1 MPEARHRGRSAAPGF
16 AAGRVVALRAAEGAR
31 RVGGDPAGEAAALRA
46 AMAKAAAELTALAA
60 GAADDAAGI
69 LGFQLALLEDDALS
83 APAFAA
89 IVDGTPADVAWQDA
103 LDDEIAGYRSAED
116 ETFRA
121 RAADLGD
128 LRDRVL
134 VQLNGA
140 DGTAVAPPVAPGS
153 IVAAA
158 DLPPSRFLA
167 IDWRAGGAVLL
178 SEGSRNSHVAMLAR
192 ARGVPMIVGLGIDP
206 CRFAGEALVDATG
219 GELVLDPAPATRAA
233 FEARRRS
240 HEIDAAETASRV
252 GEPAATADGVAVA
265 VHINVAGPDELAS
278 LSPAICDGIGLVRTE
293 FLFAGEG
300 LPDEE
305 TQYRVYRRLTEWA
318 AGKPVTIR
326 TLDAG
331 GDKPIAG
338 LTAVGESNPFLG
350 VRGIRLSLAHPEI
363 FTVQLRALARAACHG
378 ALRIMLPMV
387 TVPEELEAARALL
400 DVTVAALKAAGVP
413 ATRPPIGIMVEVPA
427 AALAVERF
435 DAAFFSI
442 GSNDLTQYVTAAGRD
457 IAAVADLANP
467 LNPAVLRLIRMVA
480 EHGRACG
487 REVSLCGDAGGDPEA
502 VGALLAA
509 GLRSLSVAPAA
520 LAATK
525 AAIGQIDLG
534 RRADSAAGK
543 GR

>member
-1 MPEARHRGRSAAPGF
+1 MAEARHRGRPAAPGF
-16 AAGRVVALRAAEGAR
+16 AAGRVIALGTAVVTRRA
-31 RVGGDPAGEAAALRA
+31 GGDAVREAAALRA
-46 AMAKAAAELTALAA
+46 AMAKAAAELAALAA
-60 GAADDAAGI
+60 EAAKDAADI
-69 LGFQLALLEDDALS
+69 LGFQIALLEDDALS
-83 APAFAA
+83 ASAFAA
-89 IVDGTPADVAWQDA
+89 IAGGTPADVAWRDA
-103 LDDEIAGYRSAED
+103 LDDEIGGYRSAED

-121 RAADLGD
+121 RAADLCD

-134 VQLNGA
+134 TWLGGGTV
-140 DGTAVAPPVAPGS
+140 DTAVALGS

-192 ARGVPMIVGLGIDP
+192 ARSVPMIVGLGIDP
-206 CRFAGEALVDATG
+206 CRLAGEALVDATG
-219 GELVLDPAPATRAA
+219 GELVLDPAPATRVA

-240 HEIDAAETASRV
+240 HEIGAAEMASRV
-252 GEPAATADGVAVA
+252 VEPAVTADGVAVA
-265 VHINVAGPDELAS
+265 VHINVAGPDELAA
-278 LSPAICDGIGLVRTE
+278 LSPMVCDGIGLVRTE

-305 TQYRVYRRLTEWA
+305 TQYRVYCRLAEWA

-331 GDKPIAG
+331 GDKPVAG
-338 LTAVGESNPFLG
+338 LTATGESNPFLG
-350 VRGIRLSLAHPEI
+350 MRGIRLSLAHPEV
-363 FTVQLRALARAACHG
+363 FAVQLRALARAACHG
-378 ALRIMLPMV
+378 PLRIMLPMV
-387 TVPEELEAARALL
+387 TVPEELEAARARLE
-400 DVTVAALKAAGVP
+400 VEVAALSAAGVP
-413 ATRPPIGIMVEVPA
+413 AARPPIGIMVEVPA

-467 LNPAVLRLIRMVA
+467 LNPAVLRLIRIVS
-480 EHGRACG
+480 EHGRASG

-502 VGALLAA
+502 IGALLAA

-525 AAIGQIDLG
+525 AAIGRIDLRRLLDRPSREG
-534 RRADSAAGK
+534 R
-543 GR
+543 

>member
-1 MPEARHRGRSAAPGF
+1 MPEARHRGRPAAPGF
-16 AAGRVVALRAAEGAR
+16 AAGRVVALSVA
-31 RVGGDPAGEAAALRA
+31 VGPGRTAGDPAREAAALRG
-46 AMAKAAAELTALAA
+46 AMAQATADLAGIAAK
-60 GAADDAAGI
+60 AADDAAGI
-69 LGFQLALLEDDALS
+69 LGFQIAILEDDALS
-83 APAFAA
+83 GPAFAA
-89 IVDGTPADVAWQDA
+89 IADGTAADAAWREA
-103 LDDEIAGYRSAED
+103 LDEEIAGYRSGQD
-116 ETFRA
+116 DTFRA
-121 RAADLGD
+121 RAADLAD

-134 VQLNGA
+134 SHLSGSDVVP
-140 DGTAVAPPVAPGS
+140 AVTRGS

-206 CRFAGEALVDATG
+206 LRLAGDALVDATC

-240 HEIDAAETASRV
+240 HENGAAQAAGRV
-252 GEPAATADGVAVA
+252 GEPAVTADGVSVA
-265 VHINVAGPDELAS
+265 VHINVAGPDELAA

-293 FLFAGEG
+293 FLFAGNG

-305 TQYRVYRRLTEWA
+305 TQYGVYRRLAEWA
-318 AGKPVTIR
+318 NGKPVTIR

-331 GDKPIAG
+331 GDKPVAG
-338 LTAVGESNPFLG
+338 LTAPRESNPFLG
-350 VRGIRLSLAHPEI
+350 VRGIRLSLAHREV
-363 FTVQLRALARAACHG
+363 FAVQLRALARAACHG
-378 ALRIMLPMV
+378 KVRIMLPMV
-387 TVPEELEAARALL
+387 TVPEELEMARALL
-400 DVTVAALKAAGVP
+400 EAEVAALKAAGVP
-413 ATRPPIGIMVEVPA
+413 AARPPLGIMVEVPA
-427 AALAVERF
+427 AALAIERF

-457 IAAVADLANP
+457 IAAVTDLADP

-480 EHGRACG
+480 EHGRASV

-502 VGALLAA
+502 VGALLST
-509 GLRSLSVAPAA
+509 GLRSLSVAPSA

-525 AAIGQIDLG
+525 AAIGRVDLH
-534 RRADSAAGK
+534 RARGAREA
-543 GR
+543 

>member
-240 HEIDAAETASRV
+240 HEIGAAETASRV
-252 GEPAATADGVAVA
+252 GEPAVTADGVSVA

-300 LPDEE
+300 LPDEQ

-413 ATRPPIGIMVEVPA
+413 ATRPPVGIMVEVPA